1 MSMSLYQCFALL
13 LALACA
19 VAPGMA
25 NTDGLREY
33 KLFHG
38 PCIGDSGSERHV
50 GDVLVKHV
58 SGKSRGKF
66 QGAEEATAGA
76 AKSCRPGSIMR
87 SRLAGDEGREWTS
100 SFVAVSNDTRLES

>member
-1 MSMSLYQCFALL
+1 MSLYQYFALL

-19 VAPGMA
+19 VTPAMA

-33 KLFHG
+33 NLFHG
-38 PCIGDSGSERHV
+38 PCIGDSGGERHI

-66 QGAEEATAGA
+66 QGSEEATKGG
-76 AKSCRPGSIMR
+76 AKSCSPGSITR
-87 SRLAGDEGREWTS
+87 SRLEGDGGREWMS
-100 SFVAVSNDTRLES
+100 SFVAVSSRTRLGS